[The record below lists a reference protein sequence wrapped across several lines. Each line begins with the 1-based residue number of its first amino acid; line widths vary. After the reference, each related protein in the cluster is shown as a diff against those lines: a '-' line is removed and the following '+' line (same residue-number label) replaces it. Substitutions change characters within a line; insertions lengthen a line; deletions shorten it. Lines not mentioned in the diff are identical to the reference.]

1 MTAERI
7 IRHASRQVADLGG
20 TPTRWKLLIA
30 YSVIYFVWGST
41 YYAIRIGV
49 NEVPP
54 LLFAGMRFAFAG
66 IPLVAWAAARGEAFP
81 SLREWKSVI
90 LLASLMFVLDY
101 GLLFWAEQH
110 VPSGTAAI
118 MLATIPAFMSFFE
131 ILLLRTQRLTL
142 RLSASLLMGLGGV
155 IVLTVRSIRIG
166 GTPIDSGGAAALIVA
181 SLSWSFASVVSRKLA
196 LPKSK
201 SMSSGAQMLSGG
213 LMLGVVAGVT
223 GEFKSFHMHAVSQ
236 EAWFALLYLIFAG
249 SILGF
254 TAYVWLLHHQ
264 SPTKVGTYAYVNP
277 IVAVVLGYLLG
288 GESLSL
294 RMVVGMV
301 LVLVSVVL
309 ITTAPA
315 EKPSGAPLREQT
327 ST

>member
-1 MTAERI
+1 MTAERA
-7 IRHASRQVADLGG
+7 IRDANQHGNELGR
-20 TPTRWKLLIA
+20 TSTRWKLLLA

-54 LLFAGMRFAFAG
+54 LLFAGMRFASAG
-66 IPLVAWAAARGEAFP
+66 VPLVVWATARGEPFP
-81 SLREWKSVI
+81 SPRECKSVI

-110 VPSGTAAI
+110 VPSGIAAI

-131 ILLLRTQRLTL
+131 IILLRTQRLTA

-155 IVLTVRSIRIG
+155 TVLTVRSLRIG
-166 GTPIDSGGAAALIVA
+166 GTPIDAEGAAALLMA
-181 SLSWSFASVVSRKLA
+181 SVSWSFASVLSRRLA

-201 SMSSGAQMLSGG
+201 SMSSGAQMLAGG

-223 GEFKSFHMHAVSQ
+223 GEFNLFHRHAVSR

-249 SILGF
+249 SIIGF

-277 IVAVVLGYLLG
+277 LVAVILGCSVG
-288 GESLSL
+288 GESLSV

-301 LVLVSVVL
+301 LVIVSVIL
-309 ITTAPA
+309 ITMAPTQR
-315 EKPSGAPLREQT
+315 PR
-327 ST
+327 